1 MKKQETIDEKIIGFI
16 ETNKELSL
24 MTYDKG
30 AFIVNQNK
38 QIIADVQISFFKTY
52 EDFARTCA
60 VLCGITALAEI
71 FLSLE
76 SLKETLKNDIK

>member
-1 MKKQETIDEKIIGFI
+1 MNKETIDEKIIGFL

-30 AFIVNQNK
+30 AFIVNQNN
-38 QIIADVQISFFKTY
+38 QVIADVQISFFKTY

-60 VLCGITALAEI
+60 ILCGVTTLAEI
-71 FLSLE
+71 YLSLE